1 MLVWGRH
8 SLNCATFISNFN
20 LLVDGST
27 FIKIMEDKN
36 IIAQVKQDFSKDL
49 KNIILYLKDK
59 GTERFRRDVL
69 KAAKYPYFP
78 MPTYYTT
85 SNGHK
90 YMIIAIA
97 RKRSSWKN
105 LEYYFARIINNKVY
119 SFDSYENN
127 IVIYPLHVFVR
138 YRERFLKD
146 TNIPISDVIKIFFKR
161 NPIFLYKGRVD
172 RTYMASCGDGVVF
185 GIVKDGYRVVKTF
198 ISTDM
203 QFEKQ
208 KRLSVFLEKLRL
220 EWWKELA

>member
-1 MLVWGRH
+1 
-8 SLNCATFISNFN
+8 
-20 LLVDGST
+20 
-27 FIKIMEDKN
+27 MEDKA
-36 IIAQVKQDFSKDL
+36 IITEVKQDFSKDL
-49 KNIILYLKDK
+49 KSIISHLKDK
-59 GTERFRRDVL
+59 GIKRFKRDVL
-69 KAAKYPYFP
+69 KAIKYPYFP

-90 YMIIAIA
+90 YMITAIA
-97 RKRSSWKN
+97 RKRSNWKN
-105 LEYYFARIINNKVY
+105 LDYYFARVINNKVY
-119 SFDSYENN
+119 SFDSFERN
-127 IVIYPLHVFVR
+127 IVIYPTHVFAR
-138 YRERFLKD
+138 YKERFLKD
-146 TNIPISDVIKIFFKR
+146 KNIPILDVIKIFFKR

-203 QFEKQ
+203 QFENQ